1 MLTASDERVAE
12 ILLYALNKGDE
23 AARETFDIKDDTL
36 RRYKDLYKKKHG
48 TSVLDSSAALRK
60 IGENYTPAE
69 LQAIA
74 KGGRVQPTQ
83 FKVPII
89 NFEGDTCRFAFLSDP
104 HMGSVSFVE
113 EFWDKAIEWCITS
126 GVKFI
131 VLGGDVTE
139 GMDMSKEGHLYDL
152 AIIGYKAQRDYAVEQ
167 MNKWPGAWKVIDGN
181 HDRWYQK
188 RNNTGAII
196 VEDICDRVTGAE
208 FLGQNEGHINLQGVD
223 VVPFHGEDG
232 SSYAISYRVQKKV
245 ESYTGGEKPQILL
258 LGHCHKQGY
267 FFYRHVHAVSG
278 GAMCKQ
284 SRHMRAR
291 GLANH
296 MGFHTIDATIRD
308 GQVVRFGIEWFPS
321 YM

>member
-1 MLTASDERVAE
+1 MRRASDERVAE

-36 RRYKDLYKKKHG
+36 RRYNDLYKKKHG

-74 KGGRVQPTQ
+74 KGGRVQPTN

-89 NFEGDTCRFAFLSDP
+89 NFEGDTTKFAFFSDP
-104 HMGSVSFVE
+104 HTSSIYFIE
-113 EFWDKAIEWCITS
+113 EFWDKAIEWCIKE
-126 GVKFI
+126 GVQFI

-139 GMDMSKEGHLYDL
+139 GMDTTKDGHIYELTHL
-152 AIIGYKAQRDYAVEQ
+152 GYKAQRDYGVEQ
-167 MNKWPGAWKVIDGN
+167 LKKWPGIWKVIDGN

-188 RNNTGAII
+188 RNNAGAII
-196 VEDICDRVTGAE
+196 VEDICERVKGAD
-208 FLGQNEGHINLQGVD
+208 FIGQDEGHINLQGIDICV
-223 VVPFHGEDG
+223 FHGEDG
-232 SSYAISYRVQKKV
+232 SSYAVSYRAQKIV
-245 ESYTGGEKPQILL
+245 EMYTGGEKPHMLL
-258 LGHCHKQGY
+258 LGHAHKELS
-267 FFYRHVHAVSG
+267 FFYRHVCVVSG

-284 SRHMRAR
+284 SKHMRR
-291 GLANH
+291 HRLANH
-296 MGFHTIDATIRD
+296 MGFHIIDVTIRD
-308 GQVVRFGIEWFPS
+308 GQICRFKKEWFPS